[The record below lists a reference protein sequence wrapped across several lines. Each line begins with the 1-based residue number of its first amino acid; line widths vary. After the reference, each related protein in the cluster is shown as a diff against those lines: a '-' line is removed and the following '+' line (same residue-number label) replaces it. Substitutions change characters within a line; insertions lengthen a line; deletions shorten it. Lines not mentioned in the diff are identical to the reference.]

1 MITKCG
7 QTTFFFGHSQ
17 CLLPSVLFIPGPF
30 PTSVIVQPAVV
41 NQNAVRTILKRM
53 SELLNYCCLFTIHI
67 NENSFSPFVFVFL
80 FSLLLKQISG

>member
-1 MITKCG
+1 MILNVDNDL
-7 QTTFFFGHSQ
+7 FFFGHLQ

-53 SELLNYCCLFTIHI
+53 SELLSYCCLFTIHI
-67 NENSFSPFVFVFL
+67 NENSFSPFVFVFFYFL
-80 FSLLLKQISG
+80 CF